1 MSEYMINGYEPECMF
16 HFFEDL
22 SRIPRGSHNEAGV
35 ADALVNFAQSR
46 GLKYY
51 RDELNN
57 VLITMPPSV
66 GYESE
71 PAVLLQGHTDMVCEK
86 NADTVHDFLTDPIEL
101 RIENGILYA
110 NGTTLGADNGVAV
123 ALMLALLDGAA
134 AEHPTLEC
142 LFTSSEEVGLIGA
155 IGFDYSRVTARRMIN
170 LDSEGEGQVIVGCAG
185 GCRSDIKVPVE
196 FVPAAGEA
204 MSVSITGLMG
214 GHSGADITLGRA
226 NANKLMGRLLLAIR
240 RDADY
245 NLISINGGLMDNA
258 IPRECEAVITC
269 ANAENLKQKI
279 DAVAA
284 ELKSE
289 LVADDAGFAVTCR
302 RIDTPELMMNCAS
315 TRRVVNAIGVV
326 RCGVLRMSADI
337 EGLAEQ
343 SCNLGIIRTGENE
356 VEVIIS
362 SRSAVEHQIDESIDH
377 INAIAELC
385 GGTASHYSRYPGW
398 QYAKVSPLRDK
409 YLDAARKVLGVEPLV
424 VAIHAGLECGV
435 IKSNIPDMDI
445 ISIGPIAHDIHTPDE
460 HLDLASFSRLWK
472 LVEYMLKK

>member
-1 MSEYMINGYEPECMF
+1 MSEYIIDGYEPECMF

-46 GLKYY
+46 GLTYY
-51 RDELNN
+51 RDELQN
-57 VLITMPPSV
+57 VLITMPASA

-71 PAVLLQGHTDMVCEK
+71 PSVLLQGHTDMVCEK

-101 RIENGILYA
+101 RVENGVLYA

-134 AEHPTLEC
+134 EEHPALEC

-185 GCRSDIKVPVE
+185 GCRSDIKIPVE
-196 FVPAAGEA
+196 FVPAAGE
-204 MSVSITGLMG
+204 SISITVSGLMG

-226 NANKLMGRLLLAIR
+226 NANKLMGRILLALR

-245 NLISINGGLMDNA
+245 NLIRINGGLMDNA
-258 IPRECEAVITC
+258 IPRECEAIITC
-269 ANAENLKQKI
+269 ANAEAMKQKI
-279 DAVAA
+279 ETVAA

-289 LVADDAGFAVTCR
+289 LVASDAGFAVTCR
-302 RIDTPELMMNCAS
+302 RIDTPALMMNCAG
-315 TRRVVNAIGVV
+315 TRRVVSALGTV

-343 SCNLGIIRTGENE
+343 SCNLGIIRTGDAE
-356 VEVIIS
+356 VELIIS
-362 SRSAVEHQIDESIDH
+362 SRSAIEHQIDESIDY
-377 INAIAELC
+377 INAVAELC

-409 YLDAARKVLGVEPLV
+409 YIDAARKVLGVEPLV

-460 HLDLASFSRLWK
+460 HLDLASFARLWK